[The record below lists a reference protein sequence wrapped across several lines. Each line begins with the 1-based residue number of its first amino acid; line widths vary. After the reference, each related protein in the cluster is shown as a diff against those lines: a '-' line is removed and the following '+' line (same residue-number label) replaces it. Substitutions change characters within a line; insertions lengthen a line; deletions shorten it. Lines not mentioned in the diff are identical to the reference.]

1 MSALFRVLTLIAL
14 LLALAVIPDRVAM
27 AADNRCEFGLTI
39 RALTECEWQQ
49 VSPRPVDTDPCA
61 PLTLTGTNGDDLLYG
76 NGGDDVIKGKTGNDE
91 LYGDGGDDVLR
102 GGRGNDVLSGGPDD
116 DELIGGKGDDT
127 YTGGPDADSFV
138 FAAWGKGDKIIT
150 DFDPCFSRRDYIVLK
165 ASPRWSTVAD
175 IIASEV
181 QEPDGFTVYT
191 LRRGLTVETNTPLR
205 AEDFVVE

>member
-27 AADNRCEFGLTI
+27 AADNRCEFGITI
-39 RALTECEWQQ
+39 RPLTECEWQQ
-49 VSPRPVDTDPCA
+49 ASPRPVDTDPCA
-61 PLTLTGTNGDDLLYG
+61 PLTLIGTNGDDSLYG
-76 NGGDDVIKGKTGNDE
+76 NGGDDVIRGKTGNDE
-91 LYGDGGDDVLR
+91 LYGDGGNDVLR
-102 GGRGNDVLSGGPDD
+102 GGPDD

-138 FAAWGKGDKIIT
+138 FTAWGKGDKIIT